1 MTDKMNESKLD
12 TKLLQE
18 NQPKTI
24 TEKKPLFTNYS
35 IERFSTDSLCKY
47 LEIKKKQKLLLK

>member
-1 MTDKMNESKLD
+1 MNESKLD